1 MRSKMMFSC
10 VLNERVN
17 CRELTRKSL
26 KIRSSYNRIL
36 SSSGKIF
43 RNLSFLEHYFTKFVG
58 SDELCRHGDVLT
70 SSALAYTL
78 NNLTAAVD
86 ALRQDK
92 LQKEQPEEDLESKEA
107 ATATTATSG
116 TIQQFRFNFVC
127 SFRADFYREWTQFQP
142 RDVPRRSVRVHR
154 SYWTQHGESRVHH
167 RAAVDGHGWSADA
180 LWQLVLPAERNVP
193 LGLA

>member
-1 MRSKMMFSC
+1 MRSKMTYSC
-10 VLNERVN
+10 VLTERVN

-26 KIRSSYNRIL
+26 KIRLSYNRIL

-43 RNLSFLEHYFTKFVG
+43 RNLSFLEHNLTKLFD

-116 TIQQFRFNFVC
+116 TIQHYRFNFVC
-127 SFRADFYREWTQFQP
+127 SFHADFYRE
-142 RDVPRRSVRVHR
+142 
-154 SYWTQHGESRVHH
+154 
-167 RAAVDGHGWSADA
+167 
-180 LWQLVLPAERNVP
+180 
-193 LGLA
+193 

>member
-1 MRSKMMFSC
+1 M
-10 VLNERVN
+10 
-17 CRELTRKSL
+17 
-26 KIRSSYNRIL
+26 
-36 SSSGKIF
+36 
-43 RNLSFLEHYFTKFVG
+43 
-58 SDELCRHGDVLT
+58 T

-127 SFRADFYREWTQFQP
+127 SFRADFYRE
-142 RDVPRRSVRVHR
+142 
-154 SYWTQHGESRVHH
+154 
-167 RAAVDGHGWSADA
+167 
-180 LWQLVLPAERNVP
+180 
-193 LGLA
+193 